1 MRSAIFAVST
11 ALTVLLSACTG
22 TASSVPVN
30 TVSSVSASTSITT
43 SSEVDSAVSESAS
56 SETGNIQT
64 GLVREQTL
72 DSTEG
77 LIHYSYYLPEDYDGL
92 VFAAQAQ
99 PDNYADAMALDNL
112 ENVSPEGN
120 IMDLAPLDPY
130 ASLYFSICG

>member
-1 MRSAIFAVST
+1 MAHGIHRQGGHEPGRPPLLSHGV
-11 ALTVLLSACTG
+11 LERQRLRHRVLLLYRL
-22 TASSVPVN
+22 
-30 TVSSVSASTSITT
+30 
-43 SSEVDSAVSESAS
+43 EH
-56 SETGNIQT
+56 
-64 GLVREQTL
+64 EQHQRNDKIFTK
-72 DSTEG
+72 
-77 LIHYSYYLPEDYDGL
+77 SYVVYLPEDYDGL

>member
-1 MRSAIFAVST
+1 MLPAGHAVILGQGK
-11 ALTVLLSACTG
+11 AG
-22 TASSVPVN
+22 FP
-30 TVSSVSASTSITT
+30 
-43 SSEVDSAVSESAS
+43 
-56 SETGNIQT
+56 ETGDPAIGCKLHLLQRSIQHRRDDAAVYVLP
-64 GLVREQTL
+64 GYVV
-72 DSTEG
+72 
-77 LIHYSYYLPEDYDGL
+77 YLPEDYDGL